1 MADLHALTTALTDT
15 LRRGDETVA
24 WLQPAVLRLVAGGE
38 PVTLEQVA
46 EATGR
51 PVQDVREA
59 LAALPDTEFDDTGR
73 IVGWGITQRETP
85 HRFNVDGTHLFTWC
99 ALDALMFPALLG
111 KPAAVSS
118 PCHATGQPVQLQVQV
133 DPDRVSH
140 VTPPGAVVSIVTPGH
155 TASIRGAFC
164 NQVHFFSS
172 ADAARPWL
180 AEHPEATVLPVAEA
194 FELGRPLAAQ
204 LNAGATNCC

>member
-1 MADLHALTTALTDT
+1 MADLDALSTSLLDT
-15 LRRGDETVA
+15 LRRGDDAVA
-24 WLQPAVLRLVAGGE
+24 WLLPAVLRLVAGGE

-46 EATGR
+46 DATGR

-59 LAALPDTEFDDTGR
+59 LTALPDTELDDTGR

-85 HRFNVDGTHLFTWC
+85 HRFNVDGKHLFTWC
-99 ALDALMFPALLG
+99 ALDTLIFPALLG
-111 KPAAVSS
+111 KPATVSS
-118 PCHATGQPVQLQVQV
+118 PCHTTGQPVQVQVEV

-140 VTPPGAVVSIVTPGH
+140 VTPPEVVVSIVTPGQ

-204 LNAGATNCC
+204 LGAGATDCC